1 MASWS
6 ETDDALPETP
16 HQPETFSFPK
26 RDFGKRKRSFQGSW
40 FRSWSLL
47 HYSEAS
53 DSVLCHLCCKAVK
66 EKHITVKPGAT
77 DAAFVS

>member
-16 HQPETFSFPK
+16 PQPETFSFPK
-26 RDFGKRKRSFQGSW
+26 RDFGKRKQSFQGSW

-53 DSVLCHLCCKAVK
+53 DSVLCHPCCKVVK

-77 DAAFVS
+77 DAIFLS

>member
-26 RDFGKRKRSFQGSW
+26 RDFGKRERSFQGSW
-40 FRSWSLL
+40 FRSWSWL

-53 DSVLCHLCCKAVK
+53 DSVYA
-66 EKHITVKPGAT
+66 ITVKPGAT
-77 DAAFVS
+77 EAAFVS